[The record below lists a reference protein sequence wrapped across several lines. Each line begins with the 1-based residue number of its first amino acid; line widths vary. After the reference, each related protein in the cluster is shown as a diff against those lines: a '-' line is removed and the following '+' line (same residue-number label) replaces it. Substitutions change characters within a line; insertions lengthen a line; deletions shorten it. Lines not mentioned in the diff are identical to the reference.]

1 MRSLC
6 FVVSRAVVR
15 LAAAAGDISAMRR
28 RGMSMSLGCLIALT
42 LTVGVAGDDFP
53 SDPSAPVATEEPEE
67 EEPTEPRKPVI
78 ENFQAF
84 FDGIDQY
91 SVYGQVVD
99 CEELEGLEIR
109 FGGVFTGE
117 TTETGFDG
125 WFYTIIIHEEATG
138 SLAQAVAISQ
148 DGMQSEPASI
158 ELF

>member
-1 MRSLC
+1 M
-6 FVVSRAVVR
+6 
-15 LAAAAGDISAMRR
+15 
-28 RGMSMSLGCLIALT
+28 IALT
-42 LTVGVAGDDFP
+42 LTVGVAGDDM
-53 SDPSAPVATEEPEE
+53 SSNAPTPVMVEETENEE
-67 EEPTEPRKPVI
+67 EEESGKPVI

-99 CEELEGLEIR
+99 CEDLEGLEIR

-117 TTETGFDG
+117 STQTGFDG

-138 SLAQAVAISQ
+138 SLAQAVAISH
-148 DGMQSEPASI
+148 DGVQSEPASI